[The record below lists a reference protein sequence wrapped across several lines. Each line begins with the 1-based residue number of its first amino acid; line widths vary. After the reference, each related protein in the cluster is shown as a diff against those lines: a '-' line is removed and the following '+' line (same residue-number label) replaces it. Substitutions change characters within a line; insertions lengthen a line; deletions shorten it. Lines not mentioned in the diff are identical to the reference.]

1 MIRVMVHATIQD
13 GSHEQFEAAFEQVR
27 QNVAGTPGHLGD
39 ELLHSTTDPNAYIL
53 LSRWESREQFLTW
66 EDAPIHR
73 QLTVPM
79 RPYWSGAVER
89 LIYEVPVGA

>member
-1 MIRVMVHATIQD
+1 MIRVMVHAKVEEGTQA
-13 GSHEQFEAAFEQVR
+13 QFEAAFEQVR
-27 QNVAGTPGHLGD
+27 RNVAGTPGHLGD
-39 ELLHSTTDPNAYIL
+39 ELLSAVDDPTAYIL
-53 LSRWESREQFLTW
+53 LSRWESREQFLAW
-66 EDAPIHR
+66 VDAPIHR